1 MIHYKLY
8 QRALTFS
15 YLQLAGTDLMIHF
28 KQLQRW
34 LLYGLLLLS
43 ISVFLGAYP
52 QQHKNIRSPAKAL
65 QPVYS
70 YPKFRDDLDYRYLTL
85 AIQRNI
91 EYLRKLPS
99 RSIFVYG
106 PHKFT
111 CRQVLESQKAFLAI
125 VARGLTDEELNSE
138 IRKHFRIYRAAGR
151 SDNRK
156 VLFTGYYEPV
166 FEASLKRSSVY
177 RYPIYRKPAD
187 LIKIDLTLF
196 DRKYRGQTIV
206 GRFHNNSVQPYYTR
220 FQIEGGGALEG
231 KGLEIAW
238 LKDRLDTYLL
248 HVQGAGQLR
257 LPDGDSI
264 YVGYE
269 ASNGRKYR
277 SFGKYL
283 MDNGLLSPN
292 QMGLKSIR
300 QYLSRHPKVV
310 DDVLNHNESYTFFEQ
325 GEQGPM
331 GNINV
336 QLTRGRSLA
345 LDDHL
350 FPKGALAFISTK
362 KPRINSRGKIAGW
375 TSFSRFVLNQDTGS
389 AIKGAGRADL
399 YWGSG
404 PSAGVEAWH
413 IKHDGDLYVLIK
425 NR

>member
-15 YLQLAGTDLMIHF
+15 HRPLTDIDLMIHL
-28 KQLQRW
+28 K
-34 LLYGLLLLS
+34 LLRRSLLNGLLLLS

-52 QQHKNIRSPAKAL
+52 QQYKDIQTQAEAL

-70 YPKFRDDLDYRYLTL
+70 FPEFRDDLDYRYLTL

-111 CRQVLESQKAFLAI
+111 CHQVLESQKDFLAI
-125 VARGLTDEELNSE
+125 VTRGLTDEELNRE
-138 IRKHFRIYRAAGR
+138 IRKHFQIYRAAGG

-187 LIKIDLTLF
+187 LIRIDLSLF
-196 DRKYRGQTIV
+196 DGKYRGQTIV

-220 FQIEGGGALEG
+220 FQIECSGALEG

-238 LKDRLDTYLL
+238 LKDPLDAYLL
-248 HVQGAGQLR
+248 HIEGAGQLR

-269 ASNGRKYR
+269 SSNGRRYR

-283 MDNGLLSPN
+283 MDRGLLSPK
-292 QMGLKSIR
+292 QMGLKNIR
-300 QYLSRHPKVV
+300 QYLTRHPKVI
-310 DDVLNHNESYTFFEQ
+310 DEVLNYNDSYTFFKRV
-325 GEQGPM
+325 EQGPL

-336 QLTRGRSLA
+336 PLTRGRSLA
-345 LDDHL
+345 LDDDL
-350 FPKGALAFISTK
+350 FPKGALAFISTQ
-362 KPRINSRGKIAGW
+362 KPRIDDRGKITGW
-375 TSFSRFVLNQDTGS
+375 TSLSRFVLNQDTGS

-404 PSAGVEAWH
+404 PRAGVEAWH
-413 IKHDGDLYVLIK
+413 IKHHGDLYVLIK
-425 NR
+425 HR

>member
-1 MIHYKLY
+1 MIP
-8 QRALTFS
+8 
-15 YLQLAGTDLMIHF
+15 F
-28 KQLQRW
+28 KRLHRL

-43 ISVFLGAYP
+43 VFVFLGAYP
-52 QQHKNIRSPAKAL
+52 QQHKDIRSPAEAL
-65 QPVYS
+65 KPVYS

-111 CRQVLESQKAFLAI
+111 CRQVLESQKTFLAI
-125 VARGLTDEELNSE
+125 VTRGLTEEELNRE

-151 SDNRK
+151 SGNRK
-156 VLFTGYYEPV
+156 VLFTGYYEPI

-177 RYPIYRKPAD
+177 RYPLYRKPDD
-187 LIKIDLTLF
+187 LIKIDLSQF
-196 DRKYRGQTIV
+196 DQKYRGQSIV
-206 GRFHNNSVQPYYTR
+206 GRYHKNSVRPYYTR
-220 FQIEGGGALEG
+220 LQIELGGALEG

-238 LKDRLDTYLL
+238 LKDPLDAYIL

-283 MDNGLLSPN
+283 MDKGLLSPK
-292 QMGLKSIR
+292 QMGLKNIR
-300 QYLSRHPKVV
+300 RYLVRNPKVV
-310 DDVLNHNESYTFFEQ
+310 DDVLNYNECYTFFEKVAL
-325 GEQGPM
+325 GPL

-336 QLTRGRSLA
+336 PLTRGRSLA
-345 LDDHL
+345 LDDNL

-362 KPRINSRGKIAGW
+362 KPRMNSRGRISGW

-404 PSAGVEAWH
+404 PSAGAEAWQ
-413 IKHDGDLYVLIK
+413 IRHDGDLYVLIK